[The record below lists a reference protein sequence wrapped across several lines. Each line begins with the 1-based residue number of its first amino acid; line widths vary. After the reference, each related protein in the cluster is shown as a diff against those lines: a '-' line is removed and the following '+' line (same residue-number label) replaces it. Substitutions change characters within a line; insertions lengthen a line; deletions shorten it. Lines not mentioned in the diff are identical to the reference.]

1 MGGWDTSEQV
11 NKFEH
16 VWGSRWDG
24 PHLGVRF
31 RLTSHGLNLTLHKA
45 PFNPEA
51 NYCEDKLRSFLSK
64 IGFKRIR

>member
-1 MGGWDTSEQV
+1 MGGGVQV

-31 RLTSHGLNLTLHKA
+31 NLTSHGLNLTLHKA
-45 PFNPEA
+45 PFNHLPIIVRI
-51 NYCEDKLRSFLSK
+51 NYDHFRAK
-64 IGFKRIR
+64 